1 MVGRLLLSRLPSG
14 REMSR
19 TRTANSDGDAPAVS
33 AAPAKASEWLPTQ
46 ATPVLGS
53 APPSPPL
60 MIAQLARPGG
70 VVQVRSTAPVATEYT
85 VSACFAWVVSA
96 VQGAVPTAS
105 FVPSGDSAMARISVP
120 AGVAGTGSLV
130 IVSRAWEPVPVTRT
144 RYQVRDRPP
153 ESNKP

>member
-1 MVGRLLLSRLPSG
+1 MSSTLHACTATARCPVGVP
-14 REMSR
+14 
-19 TRTANSDGDAPAVS
+19 
-33 AAPAKASEWLPTQ
+33 KASAWLPTQ

-60 MIAQLARPGG
+60 MSAQLATPGG

-105 FVPSGDSAMARISVP
+105 FVPSGDSAIARISVP
-120 AGVAGTGSLV
+120 TGVAGTGSLV

-153 ESNKP
+153 ELNAP